1 MTARAATIPTTLR
14 LMNFISLCLPFVS
27 ALTFC
32 FGAYLLFRPERHE
45 LTPRHFLLAKKG
57 RFCVLIRMVGAVH
70 SFPFRSIYALF
81 LFLIVQKTGNSF
93 SAKASD
99 SWLERA

>member
-1 MTARAATIPTTLR
+1 MLTFCFGAYLLFRR
-14 LMNFISLCLPFVS
+14 LPFVS